1 MVIIPLFF
9 KLSFSQSKI
18 YFFLVTGC
26 CSTFVYNT
34 FFSAIA
40 IQGTIYFN
48 STVTITSLLCYFL
61 NNLFVMSF
69 DYLWHVLSTTIAYS
83 AFSLKILCNLL
94 ERAKCLSIKFKNIF
108 SALVDTEKLTGELNQ
123 MILCCCFRFALSYS
137 WLIGVYISFIVCH
150 IFSVLFHIVILELLN
165 ISALEEFRDNLA
177 LIRFVTVS
185 ILRLIFLKILIIF
198 FRNLSTCLLL
208 RLFILWRINKPLS
221 LYRPILSFE
230 SIFIKKYRMY
240 IPINW

>member
-1 MVIIPLFF
+1 M
-9 KLSFSQSKI
+9 
-18 YFFLVTGC
+18 
-26 CSTFVYNT
+26 
-34 FFSAIA
+34 
-40 IQGTIYFN
+40 
-48 STVTITSLLCYFL
+48 
-61 NNLFVMSF
+61 
-69 DYLWHVLSTTIAYS
+69 
-83 AFSLKILCNLL
+83 L
-94 ERAKCLSIKFKNIF
+94 EREKCLSIKFKNIF
-108 SALVDTEKLTGELNQ
+108 STLVDTEKLTGELNQ

-137 WLIGVYISFIVCH
+137 WLIGVYVSFIVCH

-177 LIRFVTVS
+177 LIRFATVS

-221 LYRPILSFE
+221 LYGPILSFE
-230 SIFIKKYRMY
+230 SIFIEKYCMY